1 MSKTFRI
8 YSFED
13 EKRIRDEKRKI
24 KNLRRFK
31 KHGKKWFK
39 DSLILK
45 TAS

>member
-1 MSKTFRI
+1 MSRTFKS

-31 KHGKKWFK
+31 KHEEKWFK

-45 TAS
+45 TAA

>member
-8 YSFED
+8 YSFEN

-31 KHGKKWFK
+31 KYEKKWLK

-45 TAS
+45 TAD

>member
-1 MSKTFRI
+1 MSRTFKS

-24 KNLRRFK
+24 KNLRRFRK
-31 KHGKKWFK
+31 YGEKWFK

-45 TAS
+45 TAA